1 MQFWKTNDKLEKS
14 YFPLPV
20 LYSKLQYG
28 ENLFS
33 IFKFIR
39 ILNLKIFLQDFINKI
54 YHMNI

>member
-20 LYSKLQYG
+20 LYSELQYG

>member
-20 LYSKLQYG
+20 LYSELQYG
-28 ENLFS
+28 GNLFS
-33 IFKFIR
+33 IFKFIK

>member
-14 YFPLPV
+14 YFPLSV